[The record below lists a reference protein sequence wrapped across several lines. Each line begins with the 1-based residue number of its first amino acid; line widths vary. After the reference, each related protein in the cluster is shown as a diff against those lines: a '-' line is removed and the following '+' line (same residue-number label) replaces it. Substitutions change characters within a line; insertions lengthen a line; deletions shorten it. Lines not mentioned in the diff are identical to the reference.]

1 MIYPLQI
8 FQNFRKERYYIN
20 GGNYIVFETIMAL
33 IPNFF
38 IESVVTISVINNKNQ
53 KICIGTGFLVGDLME
68 DLKSVKKYGLYLIT
82 NKHVVK
88 NQQRIFVGFNQNGG
102 VNSYDFPAE
111 LMDQNNHK
119 LYSEHIN
126 PNVDI
131 IALSINTSFL
141 NNMNAKYHFFPLEE
155 SFTLSDMKKFGVF
168 EGDLVYS
175 LGYPLNLIN
184 TSQKNPICR
193 LGCISRISNLYIP
206 GNPEVNFLVDAQ
218 SFPGNSGGP
227 VILRPELTA
236 VRGSSHQPKAAL
248 LGILHSYIPYTD
260 NLISE
265 QTGNAYSVMKE
276 NSGLTNVHPVDYIK
290 QTVLIER
297 QRVGD
302 NNISRYE
309 MIVPTEQPQVAPT
322 PLDTPIKKDKD
333 LPCDNN

>member
-1 MIYPLQI
+1 
-8 FQNFRKERYYIN
+8 
-20 GGNYIVFETIMAL
+20 MAL

-38 IESVVTISVINNKNQ
+38 IESVVTISIINNNNQ
-53 KICIGTGFLVGDLME
+53 KSCIGTGFLVGDLME
-68 DLKSVKKYGLYLIT
+68 TSQSVKKYGLYLIT

-88 NQQRIFVGFNQNGG
+88 NHKRIFIGFNQNGG

-111 LMDQNNHK
+111 LLNQNNHK
-119 LYSEHIN
+119 LYSEHVN
-126 PNVDI
+126 PKVDI
-131 IALSINTSFL
+131 IALSINAGFL

-155 SFTLSDMKKFGVF
+155 SLTLSDMQSSGVF

-175 LGYPLNLIN
+175 LGYPLNLVN

-193 LGCISRISNLYIP
+193 LGCISRISDLYIP

-227 VILRPELTA
+227 VILRPELVA
-236 VRGSSHQPKAAL
+236 VKGSSPQPKAAL

-260 NLISE
+260 GLISQ
-265 QTGNAYSVMKE
+265 QTGEVYSKMKE

-302 NNISRYE
+302 SNISRYE
-309 MIVPTEQPQVAPT
+309 MVVPTEQPQVSPMPLMDSPT
-322 PLDTPIKKDKD
+322 EGNKSAAKMDNIDNPKIEMDLEGKQDAQTNKKKSK
-333 LPCDNN
+333 

>member
-1 MIYPLQI
+1 
-8 FQNFRKERYYIN
+8 
-20 GGNYIVFETIMAL
+20 MAL

-38 IESVVTISVINNKNQ
+38 IESVVTISIINNNNQ
-53 KICIGTGFLVGDLME
+53 KSCIGTGFLVGDLME
-68 DLKSVKKYGLYLIT
+68 NSQSVKKYGLYLIT

-88 NQQRIFVGFNQNGG
+88 NQKRIFIGFNQNGG

-111 LMDQNNHK
+111 LLNQNNHK
-119 LYSEHIN
+119 LYSEHVN
-126 PNVDI
+126 PKVDI
-131 IALSINTSFL
+131 IALSINASFL

-155 SFTLSDMKKFGVF
+155 SLTLSDMQSSGVF

-175 LGYPLNLIN
+175 LGYPLNLVN

-193 LGCISRISNLYIP
+193 LGCISRISDLYIP

-227 VILRPELTA
+227 VILRPELAA
-236 VRGSSHQPKAAL
+236 VKGSSPQPKAAL

-260 NLISE
+260 GLISQ
-265 QTGNAYSVMKE
+265 QTGDVYSIMKE

-290 QTVLIER
+290 QAVLIER

-302 NNISRYE
+302 VNISRYE
-309 MIVPTEQPQVAPT
+309 MVVPTEQPQVNPIPLTDAPT
-322 PLDTPIKKDKD
+322 EGNKPTAKMDNIDHPIKEMDLVDKQD
-333 LPCDNN
+333 SQTKSKRKSKE

>member
-1 MIYPLQI
+1 
-8 FQNFRKERYYIN
+8 
-20 GGNYIVFETIMAL
+20 MAL

-38 IESVVTISVINNKNQ
+38 IESVVTISIINNNAKA
-53 KICIGTGFLVGDLME
+53 CIGTGFLVGDLME
-68 DLKSVKKYGLYLIT
+68 DSKSIKKYGLYLIT

-88 NQQRIFVGFNQNGG
+88 NQKRIFIGFNQNDD

-111 LMDQNNHK
+111 LIDNNGHK

-126 PNVDI
+126 PKVDI
-131 IALSINTSFL
+131 IALSINASFL

-155 SFTLSDMKKFGVF
+155 SFTLSEMQKQGIF

-175 LGYPLNLIN
+175 LGYPLNLVN

-193 LGCISRISNLYIP
+193 LGCISRISDLYIP
-206 GNPEVNFLVDAQ
+206 GTPEVNFLVDAQ

-227 VILRPELTA
+227 VILRPELAA
-236 VRGSSHQPKAAL
+236 VIGSQPQPKSVL

-260 NLISE
+260 GLISQ
-265 QTGNAYSVMKE
+265 QTGEVYSLMKE

-309 MIVPTEQPQVAPT
+309 MVVPNVQPQIEPRPTAPQKT
-322 PLDTPIKKDKD
+322 NIDNQ
-333 LPCDNN
+333 DNNGPIDNQIIDDTTKSKRKK

>member
-1 MIYPLQI
+1 
-8 FQNFRKERYYIN
+8 
-20 GGNYIVFETIMAL
+20 MAL

-53 KICIGTGFLVGDLME
+53 KICIGTGFLVGDLM
-68 DLKSVKKYGLYLIT
+68 DDSKLVKKYGLYLIT
-82 NKHVVK
+82 NKHVVR
-88 NQQRIFVGFNQNGG
+88 NQLKIFIGFNQNGG
-102 VNSYDFPAE
+102 VNSYDFPVE
-111 LMDQNNHK
+111 LIDKNNHK

-141 NNMNAKYHFFPLEE
+141 NNMKAKYHFFPLEE
-155 SFTLSDMKKFGVF
+155 SFTLSDMQNFGVF

-175 LGYPLNLIN
+175 LGYPLNLVN

-227 VILRPELTA
+227 VILRPELVA
-236 VRGSSHQPKAAL
+236 VKGSSSQPKAAL
-248 LGILHSYIPYTD
+248 LGILHSYIPYFD

-322 PLDTPIKKDKD
+322 PLDTPVKKDKD
-333 LPCDNN
+333 LPCDND

>member
-1 MIYPLQI
+1 
-8 FQNFRKERYYIN
+8 
-20 GGNYIVFETIMAL
+20 MAL

-38 IESVVTISVINNKNQ
+38 IESVVTISTVNNNNQ

-68 DLKSVKKYGLYLIT
+68 NSKSVKKYGLYLIT

-88 NQQRIFVGFNQNGG
+88 NHRRIFIGFNQNGG
-102 VNSYDFPAE
+102 VNSYDFPAD
-111 LMDQNNHK
+111 LLNPNNQK

-126 PNVDI
+126 PKVDI
-131 IALSINTSFL
+131 IALSINASFL

-155 SFTLSDMKKFGVF
+155 SLTLSEMQRSGVF

-175 LGYPLNLIN
+175 LGYPLNLVN

-193 LGCISRISNLYIP
+193 LGCISGSSDLYIP

-227 VILRPELTA
+227 VILRPELVA
-236 VRGSSHQPKAAL
+236 VKGSSPQPKAAL

-260 NLISE
+260 GLISQ
-265 QTGNAYSVMKE
+265 QTGEVYSIMKE

-302 NNISRYE
+302 VNISRYE
-309 MIVPTEQPQVAPT
+309 MVVPTEQPQVDSI
-322 PLDTPIKKDKD
+322 PLTASFTEGNKSITEINQV
-333 LPCDNN
+333 DNTTNGINSVDNQESPSKNKRKSKE

>member
-1 MIYPLQI
+1 
-8 FQNFRKERYYIN
+8 
-20 GGNYIVFETIMAL
+20 MAL

-38 IESVVTISVINNKNQ
+38 IESVVTISVADNNNQ
-53 KICIGTGFLVGDLME
+53 KSCIGTGFLVGDLME
-68 DLKSVKKYGLYLIT
+68 NSQSVKKYGLYLIT

-88 NQQRIFVGFNQNGG
+88 NQRRIFIGFNQNGG
-102 VNSYDFPAE
+102 INSYDFPAE
-111 LMDQNNHK
+111 LLDQNNHK

-126 PNVDI
+126 PKVDI

-155 SFTLSDMKKFGVF
+155 SFTLNDMQRFGVF

-175 LGYPLNLIN
+175 LGYPLNLVN

-193 LGCISRISNLYIP
+193 LGCISRISDLYIP

-227 VILRPELTA
+227 VILRPELAA
-236 VRGSSHQPKAAL
+236 VKGSLSQPKAVL

-260 NLISE
+260 GLISQ
-265 QTGNAYSVMKE
+265 QTGEVYSLMKE

-290 QTVLIER
+290 QTVQIER

-302 NNISRYE
+302 ENISRYE
-309 MIVPTEQPQVAPT
+309 MVVPTEQPQVDPAPLNIPT
-322 PLDTPIKKDKD
+322 KEDDLTRDKNQMDDLETENNSPIERKTKSNPKQKSKE
-333 LPCDNN
+333 

>member
-1 MIYPLQI
+1 
-8 FQNFRKERYYIN
+8 
-20 GGNYIVFETIMAL
+20 MAL

-38 IESVVTISVINNKNQ
+38 IESVVTISVTNNNNLKN
-53 KICIGTGFLVGDLME
+53 CIGTGFLVGDLME
-68 DLKSVKKYGLYLIT
+68 NLKSVKKYGLYLIT

-88 NQQRIFVGFNQNGG
+88 NQKRIFIGFNQNGG
-102 VNSYDFPAE
+102 INSYDFPAE
-111 LMDQNNHK
+111 LLDQNNHK

-126 PNVDI
+126 PKVDV

-155 SFTLSDMKKFGVF
+155 SFTLSDMQKFGVF

-175 LGYPLNLIN
+175 LGYPLNLVN

-193 LGCISRISNLYIP
+193 LGCISRISDLYIP

-227 VILRPELTA
+227 VILRPELAA
-236 VRGSSHQPKAAL
+236 VKGSTNQPKAAL

-260 NLISE
+260 GLISQ
-265 QTGNAYSVMKE
+265 QTGDMYSLMKE

-302 NNISRYE
+302 GNISRYE
-309 MIVPTEQPQVAPT
+309 MVVPTEQPQVDPT
-322 PLDTPIKKDKD
+322 PLNISVKE
-333 LPCDNN
+333 NNGLTCEESQKEENTNQANPTNEQNSMPKTNVKSKG

>member
-1 MIYPLQI
+1 
-8 FQNFRKERYYIN
+8 
-20 GGNYIVFETIMAL
+20 MAL

-38 IESVVTISVINNKNQ
+38 IESVVTISIINNNNQ
-53 KICIGTGFLVGDLME
+53 KSCIGTGFLVGDLME
-68 DLKSVKKYGLYLIT
+68 NSQSVKKYGLYLIT

-88 NQQRIFVGFNQNGG
+88 NQKRIFIGFNQNGG
-102 VNSYDFPAE
+102 INSYDFPAE
-111 LMDQNNHK
+111 LLNQNNHK
-119 LYSEHIN
+119 LYSEHVN
-126 PNVDI
+126 PKVDI
-131 IALSINTSFL
+131 IALSINAGFL

-155 SFTLSDMKKFGVF
+155 SLTLSDMQSSGVF

-175 LGYPLNLIN
+175 LGYPLNLVN

-193 LGCISRISNLYIP
+193 LGCISRISDLYIP

-227 VILRPELTA
+227 VILRPELVA
-236 VRGSSHQPKAAL
+236 VKGSSPQPKAAL

-260 NLISE
+260 GLISQ
-265 QTGNAYSVMKE
+265 QTGEVYSIMKE

-302 NNISRYE
+302 SNISRYE
-309 MIVPTEQPQVAPT
+309 MVVPTEQPQVSPMPLMDSPT
-322 PLDTPIKKDKD
+322 EGNKSAAKMDNIDHPIKEMDLVDKQD
-333 LPCDNN
+333 SQTKSKRKSKE